1 MSLNLKQLEAFVW
14 VADLGSFGQAATRLG
29 TTQPNI
35 SARIAN
41 LEQALGSTLMLRD
54 AGSVRLTP
62 QGQQLIGYARSVLA
76 SVDDLVTA
84 SGQRGLYDGTLRLG
98 VTELVSQTWLRP
110 FLRAMKDAFPNLLT
124 EVTVAMSVDL
134 ERALAGR
141 TLDLA
146 LQNAPFAR
154 AMSGEVFLGEYP
166 LVWAA
171 SSDLDVA
178 DDLSNV
184 PILTHARDTVLYQ
197 EIAAHFA
204 ARSGISP
211 RLVASSNLVTCQ
223 QMALDGLGVAALPLA
238 MMDSA
243 LRVIPYA
250 WAPAPLTFYARFD
263 AERAIDPVVQGARIA
278 SEIAMQS
285 IKSNNST

>member
-14 VADLGSFGQAATRLG
+14 VSDLASFGQAAERLG

-35 SARIAN
+35 SARIAK
-41 LEQALGSTLMLRD
+41 LEESLGVTLMLRD

-62 QGQQLIGYARSVLA
+62 QGQKLIGYAREVLSA
-76 SVDDLVTA
+76 VDQLITV

-98 VTELVSQTWLRP
+98 VTELVSLTWLRP
-110 FLRAMKDAFPNLLT
+110 FLRAMKDAFPNLLV
-124 EVTVAMSVDL
+124 EVTVGMSIEL

-141 TLDLA
+141 QLDLA

-166 LVWAA
+166 LVWVAHP
-171 SSDLDVA
+171 DLDVA
-178 DDLSNV
+178 DTLENV
-184 PILTHARDTVLYQ
+184 PVLTHGRETVLYQ

-204 ARSGISP
+204 GRTAIAP
-211 RLVASSNLVTCQ
+211 RLVPSSNLFSCL
-223 QMALDGLGVAALPLA
+223 QMVQDGLGVAALPAA
-238 MMDSA
+238 MVPPG
-243 LRVIPYA
+243 LRVLPYA
-250 WAPAPLTFYARFD
+250 WTPAPLTFFARYD
-263 AERAIDPVVQGARIA
+263 AERAIDPVVAAGKLA